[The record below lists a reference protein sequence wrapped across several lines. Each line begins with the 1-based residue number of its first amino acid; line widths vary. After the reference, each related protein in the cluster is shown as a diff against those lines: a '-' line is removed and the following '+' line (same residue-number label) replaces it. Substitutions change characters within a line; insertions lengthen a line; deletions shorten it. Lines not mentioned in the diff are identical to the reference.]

1 MPFNH
6 EHEALGERLRAELV
20 EAEERLHQATTP
32 ESKSKAVDD
41 YERAL
46 SRYSRLI
53 LYGEVPEEGASG
65 PALRE

>member
-1 MPFNH
+1 MPVNP

-20 EAEERLHQATTP
+20 EAEEKLHQATTP
-32 ESKSKAVDD
+32 ESKSKAIDD
-41 YERAL
+41 FERAL

-65 PALRE
+65 ASSSE